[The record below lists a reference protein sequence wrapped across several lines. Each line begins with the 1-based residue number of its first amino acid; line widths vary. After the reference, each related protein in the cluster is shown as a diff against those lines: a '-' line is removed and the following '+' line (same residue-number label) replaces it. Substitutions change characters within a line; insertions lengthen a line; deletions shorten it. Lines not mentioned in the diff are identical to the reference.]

1 MPFHAN
7 CVLSTCGTSLL
18 TNGRT
23 NEERKLVSQYANCR
37 TREQA
42 LSQSAADVQCLDQI
56 IADVQRQMQ
65 GATPE
70 SAKRLSAELNGLLTL
85 YDGQPIP
92 PADQHLLLCTDTWLG
107 EVAAQIV
114 ADWLRQQGG
123 QAQVIRQRDLQTDH
137 LESFQLALAELVK
150 WCAEALP
157 GYQQAGYRIVFNL
170 TGGFKSVQ
178 GFMQTLA
185 PFYADETVYIFESG
199 AALLHIPRLPVR
211 MAATDEIR
219 AHLRAFR
226 RLSRGLSVTPQEL
239 QGIPETLWMQVDD
252 LCALS
257 PWGALVWQQ
266 VKREIYAERLFPP
279 TSDRIRFGPRFEES
293 VRGLPSDRLRLLNE
307 RLDDLAACLERGDNR
322 NRLDLK
328 PLRGNPRPPSTHE
341 CDAWADQDARRIFG
355 HYEGATFVLDA
366 LDKGLH

>member
-1 MPFHAN
+1 MSFHAN
-7 CVLSTCGTSLL
+7 CILSTCGTSLL

-65 GATPE
+65 GATPAI
-70 SAKRLSAELNGLLTL
+70 AKRLSAELNGLLTL
-85 YDGQPIP
+85 YDGKEIP

-114 ADWLRQQGG
+114 ADWLKQKGG
-123 QAQVIRQRDLQTDH
+123 QAQVVRQRDLRTDD
-137 LESFQLALAELVK
+137 LACFQLALAELVK

-185 PFYADETVYIFESG
+185 PFYADEAVYIFESG
-199 AALLHIPRLPVR
+199 AALLRIPRLPVR
-211 MAATDEIR
+211 MAATNEIR
-219 AHLRAFR
+219 THLRAFR

-252 LCALS
+252 LCDRS
-257 PWGALVWQQ
+257 PWGELVWQQ
-266 VKREIYAERLFPP
+266 VKREIYEERLYPP
-279 TSDRIRFGPRFEES
+279 PSDLMRFGPRFEES
-293 VRGLPSDRLRLLNE
+293 VRGLPSDRLRLVNE
-307 RLDDLAACLERGDNR
+307 RLDDLAVCLERGDNR

-355 HYEGATFVLDA
+355 HFEGEVFVLDR
-366 LDKGLH
+366 LDKALH